1 MKSSKKKALTIT
13 LGAILMVVT
22 IGITYAFISLVLIG
36 EKEIVINAGVLDLV
50 LEEENAITISDA
62 LPMHDA
68 VGMIQEDVFVFR
80 LVNKT
85 SNPTNYI
92 LKLSKINVDNELSPS
107 DVKYYL
113 TKEGVGEPK
122 LLSSLPT
129 DGTVDSGT
137 IVGNDTI
144 DYTLRLWI
152 DSGVTDETAI
162 SGKTL
167 SYKIDAESS
176 QENSKRTITF
186 NGITEELKDIT
197 NIMFNYTSE
206 GVDPLGGGINRG
218 N

>member
-1 MKSSKKKALTIT
+1 MEEKNNKRQVAKIT
-13 LGAILMVVT
+13 VFITSILVIFMS
-22 IGITYAFISLVLIG
+22 ITYAFVNQVLTG
-36 EKEIVINAGVLDLV
+36 TKEVVVSAGVLDLV

-62 LPMHDA
+62 LPMYDE
-68 VGMIQEDVFVFR
+68 VGMVQKDVFNFR

-92 LKLSKINVDNELSPS
+92 LKLSKIEADNELSPS

-122 LLSSLPT
+122 LLSTLPT

-137 IVGNDTI
+137 IEGKDTI

-152 DSGVTDETAI
+152 NSAVTDEAAI

-167 SYKIDAESS
+167 SYRIDA
-176 QENSKRTITF
+176 
-186 NGITEELKDIT
+186 
-197 NIMFNYTSE
+197 
-206 GVDPLGGGINRG
+206 
-218 N
+218 